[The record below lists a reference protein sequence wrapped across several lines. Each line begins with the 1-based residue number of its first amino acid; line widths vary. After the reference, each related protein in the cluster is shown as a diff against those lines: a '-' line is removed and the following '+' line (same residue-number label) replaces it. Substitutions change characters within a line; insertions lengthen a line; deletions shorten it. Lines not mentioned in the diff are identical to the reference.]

1 MLVSEHPTIQINS
14 EQQSMY
20 ATEGIQMENYVT
32 SMDENDNQQND
43 AAANKE
49 QERASPE
56 GSKHEQLPTGNEQTE
71 Q

>member
-1 MLVSEHPTIQINS
+1 
-14 EQQSMY
+14 MY

-43 AAANKE
+43 AAASKE

-56 GSKHEQLPTGNEQTE
+56 GSKHEQLPVGNEQTE